1 MEITKKYIDDLSYN
15 IIGAAIEVHKY
26 IGPGLLE
33 SVYHKCMLKEL
44 RERNLQI
51 ISQLSV
57 PINYKGWELDAE
69 LRCDIFVEGL
79 IPVELKAIDA
89 LAPIHDA
96 QLLTY
101 MKLLNAPKGI
111 LINFTCTNIFSEG
124 QKTLV
129 NEIYRNLPDF

>member
-57 PINYKGWELDAE
+57 PINYKGLELDAE